1 MMNNYKLKM
10 KMMINKNK
18 MNNLMI
24 MIINNKIKMMMN
36 QMKK

>member
-24 MIINNKIKMMMN
+24 MIINNKFKMMKKK
-36 QMKK
+36 MKK

>member
-24 MIINNKIKMMMN
+24 MIINNKIKMMKKK
-36 QMKK
+36 MKK